1 MDLKGA
7 ITLEYPQN
15 SGFIVIR
22 LIVTPHLN
30 FSSSLE
36 LCSLCS
42 QRTPHHNFR
51 KCRGALARVAVAS
64 WTQPLRCA
72 RAVVVAS
79 RTAAAINR
87 IFFMEI
93 SSRKVES

>member
-51 KCRGALARVAVAS
+51 KLSNSQFTIDNGQCSVNS
-64 WTQPLRCA
+64 
-72 RAVVVAS
+72 
-79 RTAAAINR
+79 
-87 IFFMEI
+87 E
-93 SSRKVES
+93 K